1 MYVNTKDYKDLT
13 NKIKVYIN
21 NNFSVKEMVILLLSM
36 DIELNFPSLME
47 VESSEEIPENQA
59 FVMMKK
65 EIELWLTKK
74 LQLLI

>member
-1 MYVNTKDYKDLT
+1 MYVNTTDYKDLT

-21 NNFSVKEMVILLLSM
+21 NNFSVREMVILLLTM

-47 VESSEEIPENQA
+47 TEDDKEISENQA

-74 LQLLI
+74 IQELI

>member
-1 MYVNTKDYKDLT
+1 MYVNTTNYKDLT

-21 NNFSVKEMVILLLSM
+21 NNFSIKDMVVLLLTM

-47 VESSEEIPENQA
+47 CENDKEISENQA

-65 EIELWLTKK
+65 EIQLWLTKK
-74 LQLLI
+74 LQELI